1 MSSSGDEKGYVYSK
15 LVRINS
21 GAAVTKGQAAYSDTN
36 FIINLGTS
44 MQNIWRVSFLNVVFT
59 NAAYNI
65 RSGKLN
71 SPNNRFTFSTDLGVY
86 NTTVPD
92 GFYNSTQLMA
102 AMTTAINAVFALVG
116 LGQTISFTQID
127 TNQKIYLTYNKGIS
141 VANNFTILT
150 NTDKTDSTWLN
161 LGFSFGTSTTTHLT
175 PLVAENVPNLTG
187 IRQVYLQS
195 SALAPGNQI
204 DEKGIWQ
211 NVGLAIPVTAS
222 FGAVNVFECK
232 VDQLCQITFQT
243 KRNLSVI
250 DFQLVDDKGNLLDL
264 NGTTMKIELRV
275 WSDTL

>member
-1 MSSSGDEKGYVYSK
+1 MSASGDEKGYVYSK

-21 GAAVTKGQAAYSDTN
+21 GAAMTKGQAAYSDTN
-36 FIINLGTS
+36 FIINLGSS

-59 NAAYNI
+59 NSAYNI

-86 NTTVPD
+86 NATVPD

-141 VANNFTILT
+141 TANNFTILT

-161 LGFSFGTSTTTHLT
+161 LGFSFQTTTTTHLV

-195 SALAPGNQI
+195 SALAAGNQI

-211 NVGLAIPVTAS
+211 NVCLAIPVTAS
-222 FGAVNVFECK
+222 FGEVNVFECK
-232 VDQLCQITFQT
+232 VDLLCQITFQT